1 MDIYWFSSVYT
12 CLEPFLSDG
21 GLQVKLK
28 LPKILL
34 LLAVVYPQVWQPALY
49 LPPGLARKPF

>member
-1 MDIYWFSSVYT
+1 MDIYWFSSVYI
-12 CLEPFLSDG
+12 CLGLFLSDG

-34 LLAVVYPQVWQPALY
+34 LLFVVYLQVRQRAL
-49 LPPGLARKPF
+49 